1 MSLILPGGG
10 RRAIAGGNQVTFKIG
25 PESGAHDLSM
35 FESRISPG
43 GGVFPHL
50 HREFEEAFFVLEGE
64 LEFLLGDSWEA
75 GPSGSAVH
83 IPRGVVHA
91 FRNQSQAPARLLVVH
106 TPASAVRMIEELA
119 GLPMDAPPSAARAI
133 LALHNSEFAAPP
145 PREPLLTTS

>member
-10 RRAIAGGNQVTFKIG
+10 RRATAGGNQVTFMIG

-50 HREFEEAFFVLEGE
+50 HHEFEEAFFVLEGE
-64 LEFLLGDSWEA
+64 LEFLLGDSWKA

-83 IPRGVVHA
+83 IRRGVVHA
-91 FRNQSQAPARLLVVH
+91 FRNRSLGPARSLVVH

-119 GLPMDAPPSAARAI
+119 GLPADAPPGAARAI
-133 LALHNSEFAAPP
+133 LAFHNSEIVALPQ
-145 PREPLLTTS
+145 R